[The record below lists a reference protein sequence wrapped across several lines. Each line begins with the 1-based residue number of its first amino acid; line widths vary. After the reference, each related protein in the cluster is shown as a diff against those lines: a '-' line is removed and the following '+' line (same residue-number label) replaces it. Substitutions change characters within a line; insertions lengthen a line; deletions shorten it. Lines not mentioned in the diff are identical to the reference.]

1 MPRTRTLWKIKG
13 AEKRNL
19 KKIINSLFEFWLFS
33 VRSKIDLSGKTH
45 HKTGLNQIKSIEKGA
60 VNLADEKSDLS
71 TKLCK

>member
-1 MPRTRTLWKIKG
+1 MLRTRTLWKIKG

-60 VNLADEKSDLS
+60 VNLADEKSVEI
-71 TKLCK
+71 